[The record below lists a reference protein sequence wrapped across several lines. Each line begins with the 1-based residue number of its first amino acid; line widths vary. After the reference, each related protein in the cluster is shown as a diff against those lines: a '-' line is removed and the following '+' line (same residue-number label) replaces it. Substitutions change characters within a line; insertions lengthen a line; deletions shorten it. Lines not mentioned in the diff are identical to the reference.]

1 MSSVRRASSTA
12 RKQTHTLTR
21 TFVCALTLR
30 LALIVWG
37 TYQDTHFAVKYTDI
51 DYVVYTD
58 AARHVTEHR
67 SPYAR
72 ATYRYTP
79 LLAIALTPNVFVHE
93 AFGKVVFSALDVL
106 VGALIAKLCIAR
118 GFSEKMAKYAAWA
131 WLFNP
136 FTCTI
141 STRGSCEAI
150 TGALMLATVTALS
163 NGRTASAA
171 LAYGTVVHFRL
182 YPIIHAIAFVFF
194 LNGDYPRN
202 RKLFRGDLK
211 MTKVLSWVTVE
222 NVKFGVVSALTFLSL
237 NWISYVL
244 YGMEFINEALL
255 YHVKRAD
262 HRHNFSHWFYGI
274 YLDAHRDAFDAGSA
288 IETVHRVASSMLPM
302 LLVVSFLGVTYA
314 QDLPFALFIQTL
326 AFVAFNKVCTAQ
338 YFVWWFTLLPL
349 VLPSLMQSTK
359 RGSLVISLVFWL
371 IAQLHWLAWAYALEF
386 QGAEV
391 FRSLWLA
398 SLAFFAANI
407 WLVVTFLR
415 AHTLTPFFAR
425 GRIVKMKFF

>member
-1 MSSVRRASSTA
+1 MSVRRTRSTSQ
-12 RKQTHTLTR
+12 KQTHALTH
-21 TFVCALTLR
+21 TFACALALR
-30 LALIVWG
+30 FVLIVWG
-37 TYQDTHFAVKYTDI
+37 VYQDAHFAVKYTDI

-58 AARHVTEHR
+58 AARHVTQHR

-79 LLAIALTPNVFVHE
+79 LLAIALTPNVLVHE

-106 VGALIAKLCIAR
+106 VGALIAKLCITR
-118 GFSEKMAKYAAWA
+118 GFSDKAAKYAAWA

-163 NGRTASAA
+163 EGRTTSAA
-171 LAYGTVVHFRL
+171 LAYGAVVHFRL
-182 YPIIHAIAFVFF
+182 YPIIHAIAFVVF
-194 LNGDYPRN
+194 LNHDHPKN
-202 RKLFRGDLK
+202 RPLFRSDWKL
-211 MTKVLSWVTVE
+211 TKALSWVTVE
-222 NVKFGVVSALTFLSL
+222 NVKFGLVSALAFVSL

-244 YGMEFINEALL
+244 YGMEFMDEALL
-255 YHVKRAD
+255 YHLKRTD
-262 HRHNFSHWFYGI
+262 HRHNFSPWFYGI
-274 YLDAHRDAFDAGSA
+274 YLDAHRGAFDSGSA
-288 IETVHRVASSMLPM
+288 IEMAHRVASSMLPM
-302 LLVVSFLGVTYA
+302 LLVVSFLGVAYA

-349 VLPSLMQSTK
+349 VLPSLMQSVR
-359 RGSLVISLVFWL
+359 RGSLVVSLAIWL

-391 FRSLWLA
+391 FKSLWLA

-407 WLVVTFLR
+407 WLVVSFLR
-415 AHTLTPFFAR
+415 AHTLAPFFAR
-425 GRIVKMKFF
+425 GRVAKIKSN